1 MKPYNAPGRV
11 QRPSPAWPDF
21 RPTHPAEDLARADY
35 AVRALGAAPPPDP
48 RLYYHAQTPDGRLV
62 ATRSNQ
68 PVERVLE
75 ALERKAH
82 HSLSERQT
90 SNGRPESAPPRSI
103 QVFLT
108 ENERSNSALSM
119 TSHPATAQ
127 HVQEARWDDT
137 RHLDDQYAPPAYP
150 QNRYAPESPRISERA
165 PAFLR
170 FVHQKTTSRSP
181 LCDTIMTLRIFIEL
195 VGDKRL
201 CEITVEDTD
210 KFLHALSVWPVH
222 ASKRREFRLMRAPE
236 VVNKARILRTTS
248 LNLRTQQKHVDRLR
262 TFFRWLE
269 KRHEIRPDFLLGIR
283 LYKRGQDFGVHRE
296 AFSESDLQLIFDV
309 HRKANFETPYM
320 YWAPLL
326 GLYQGLRVNELSQ
339 LYVDDVIQVEGRWCL
354 DITRDRPGQRLKNH
368 HSRRCLPL
376 HPVLLE
382 CGFLKF
388 VQQARNWRRATLF
401 PGVIWGINGPG
412 DCVSDW
418 FNRTFLRKRC
428 GIEKPTLTFHSFRHC
443 FATFGEDSEVP
454 DGRLAVMLG
463 HTAGASIL
471 RQHYVKL
478 TKPKKLERN
487 LEAIVFPKN
496 EHPRYIP
503 EAYEKAFAKA
513 DAEESRQ
520 ARIAAAYANQ
530 AEKQGRLR

>member
-1 MKPYNAPGRV
+1 
-11 QRPSPAWPDF
+11 
-21 RPTHPAEDLARADY
+21 
-35 AVRALGAAPPPDP
+35 
-48 RLYYHAQTPDGRLV
+48 
-62 ATRSNQ
+62 
-68 PVERVLE
+68 
-75 ALERKAH
+75 
-82 HSLSERQT
+82 
-90 SNGRPESAPPRSI
+90 
-103 QVFLT
+103 
-108 ENERSNSALSM
+108 
-119 TSHPATAQ
+119 
-127 HVQEARWDDT
+127 
-137 RHLDDQYAPPAYP
+137 
-150 QNRYAPESPRISERA
+150 
-165 PAFLR
+165 
-170 FVHQKTTSRSP
+170 
-181 LCDTIMTLRIFIEL
+181 
-195 VGDKRL
+195 
-201 CEITVEDTD
+201 
-210 KFLHALSVWPVH
+210 
-222 ASKRREFRLMRAPE
+222 
-236 VVNKARILRTTS
+236 VNKARILRTTS

-296 AFSESDLQLIFDV
+296 PFSESDLQLVFDV

-326 GLYQGLRVNELSQ
+326 GLYQGLRVNELAQ
-339 LYVDDVIQVEGRWCL
+339 LYVDDVMQVDGRWCL

-388 VQQARNWRRATLF
+388 VQQACNWRRATLF

-428 GIEKPTLTFHSFRHC
+428 GINKPTLTFHSFRHC

-454 DGRLAVMLG
+454 DARLAVMLG
-463 HTAGASIL
+463 HTAGTSIL

-487 LEAIVFPKN
+487 LDAIVFPKN
-496 EHPRYIP
+496 QHPKYDP
-503 EAYEKAFAKA
+503 EKFDKAFAKA
-513 DAEESRQ
+513 DAEESRK
-520 ARIAAAYANQ
+520 ARIGAAYGNQ
-530 AEKQGRLR
+530 TEEQGRLR